1 MNDIAVLGKDA
12 IALISDIHGNVVAFR
27 HLLQRL
33 DSQGVQQIICL
44 GDAAAT
50 GPQPRECLDLL

>member
-1 MNDIAVLGKDA
+1 MSEILFPGEGAL
-12 IALISDIHGNVVAFR
+12 ALISDIHGNFVALQR
-27 HLLQRL
+27 LLQRL
-33 DSQGVQQIICL
+33 DNQGVQQIICL